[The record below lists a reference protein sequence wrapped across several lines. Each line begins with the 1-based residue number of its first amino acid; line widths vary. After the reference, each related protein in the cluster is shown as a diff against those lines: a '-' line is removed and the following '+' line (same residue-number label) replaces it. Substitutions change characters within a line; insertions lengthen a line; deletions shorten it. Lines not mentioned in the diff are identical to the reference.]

1 MCEAWAQQ
9 IHGSTEGGEHTDSKM
24 TSQRVVNR
32 AGWRLT
38 EVLRYGG
45 LSWES
50 SENGIPDRRGV
61 F

>member
-1 MCEAWAQQ
+1 MRHGHKQ
-9 IHGSTEGGEHTDSKM
+9 IHGATEGGEHTDSKM

-32 AGWRLT
+32 VGWRLT

-50 SENGIPDRRGV
+50 SENGIPGRRGI